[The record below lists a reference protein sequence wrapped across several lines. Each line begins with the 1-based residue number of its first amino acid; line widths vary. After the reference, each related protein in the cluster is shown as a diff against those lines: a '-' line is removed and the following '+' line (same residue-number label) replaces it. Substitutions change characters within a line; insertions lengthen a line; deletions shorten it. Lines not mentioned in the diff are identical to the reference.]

1 MSRQEQ
7 RTAATDWR
15 ATKTLPVPP
24 PRVDLTPE
32 RVLNIAIV
40 IIAIVSAL
48 VCATSAID
56 WVVSVVHRVSP

>member
-7 RTAATDWR
+7 RAAAADWR

-24 PRVDLTPE
+24 PRVDVTPE
-32 RVLNIAIV
+32 RVLNIFTAV
-40 IIAIVSAL
+40 IAIVSAL

-56 WVVSVVHRVSP
+56 WVVSIMHRVSP